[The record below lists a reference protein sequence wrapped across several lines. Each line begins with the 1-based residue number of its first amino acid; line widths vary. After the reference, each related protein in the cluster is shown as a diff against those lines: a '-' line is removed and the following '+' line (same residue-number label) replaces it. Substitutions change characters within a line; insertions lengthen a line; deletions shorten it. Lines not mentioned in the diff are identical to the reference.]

1 MYKITMDLFKVNKIL
16 KVKFG
21 LIVEADV
28 GTKVKTKM
36 KIMNKFTYGD
46 NEYLKLNPHPFLTI
60 DISKGSDKN
69 ETYDQYYYANL
80 NKIDLFKMIQS
91 LQKLIFLYKEIKNLF
106 YYDIN
111 KKLTVDPKIAK
122 EIHEIFRVMSGNRTI
137 LIEPCV
143 VPDYENPEKFYEGCV
158 LCIQDYAYYVYLTYY
173 EMQYLLYE
181 LKKVNMTQLSLD
193 LLKISDMCQEKIEI
207 PQKTI
212 SQKSEEVNKNDSV
225 GYTKIDTNTLPKI

>member
-1 MYKITMDLFKVNKIL
+1 MYKITMDLFQVNKIL

-21 LIVEADV
+21 LVIEADV
-28 GTKVKTKM
+28 GTKVKTTM
-36 KIMNKFTYGD
+36 KIINKFAYGD

-69 ETYDQYYYANL
+69 ETYDKYNYANL
-80 NKIDLFKMIQS
+80 NKMDLFKMIQT
-91 LQKLIFLYKEIKNLF
+91 LEKLIYSYKEITNLF
-106 YYDIN
+106 YYDN
-111 KKLTVDPKIAK
+111 KNKLFVDPKIAK
-122 EIHEIFRVMSGNRTI
+122 EIRAVFRVMSGNRTI

-143 VPDYENPEKFYEGCV
+143 VPDYESPEKFYEGCV
-158 LCIQDYAYYVYLTYY
+158 LCIQNYSYYVYLTYY

-212 SQKSEEVNKNDSV
+212 SQKPEEVNKNDSV
-225 GYTKIDTNTLPKI
+225 GYTKIDTNTLPEI